1 MGLGILYGVSVG
13 PGDPELM
20 TVKGA
25 RIIEQCRRV
34 FAPKAR
40 GKAESMA
47 LEIARPYIRTDAI
60 IELIEF
66 PMSSEGDDLERRWKE
81 IAHKIADSLADG
93 HDACYLTIGDTLLYS
108 TYGYLTRALRRVAPD
123 VTIVTVP
130 GVTSFSAAAA
140 AAEVPLGEGRAPA
153 HIVPVSAGEE
163 AVRGGLA
170 YSGTVVF
177 MKIGRRL
184 PELIVELERAGRL
197 DDAVFV
203 SRAGLAEQRIETH
216 MRSLVGADP
225 DEGNLSVV
233 IVSPRGNVR
242 GRD

>member
-1 MGLGILYGVSVG
+1 MGLGILYGISVG
-13 PGDPELM
+13 PGDPELI
-20 TVKGA
+20 TVKGV

-40 GKAESMA
+40 AKGESMA
-47 LEIARPYIRTDAI
+47 LEIARSYIRADAI
-60 IELIEF
+60 VDYVEF
-66 PMSSEGDDLERRWKE
+66 PMSSEGDDLESRWKE
-81 IAHKIADSLADG
+81 IARKIADALADG

-108 TYGYLTRALRRVAPD
+108 TYGYLARALRLVAAD
-123 VTIVTVP
+123 LTIVTVP

-140 AAEVPLGEGRAPA
+140 AAEVPLGEGKAPL
-153 HIVPVSAGEE
+153 HVVPVSAGDE
-163 AVRGGLA
+163 AVRDGLA

-216 MRSLVGADP
+216 IRSLVGADP
-225 DEGNLSVV
+225 DAGNLSVV

-242 GRD
+242 DRA